1 MPAHYVKIEVKE
13 GVPLPDFGKIAFYG
27 IRHAELEERLG
38 EGATKLMFEGA
49 FELIYSFNA

>member
-1 MPAHYVKIEVKE
+1 VKE